1 MMRLKV
7 GKIVNTH
14 SLKGEVKVISST
26 DFEEERFKKG
36 SKLLITRGNQLIRE
50 VIVESYRNHKNFL
63 LVKFE
68 GIDSVEEAEKLKNLQ
83 IKIDSDEVGELEEN
97 EFYFHEIIGCQV
109 FDEND
114 RNLGEIIDILTPGAN
129 DVWVI
134 KGEEGKE
141 ILIPY
146 IEDVVKQIDIINKK
160 VNIEVMEGLID

>member
-1 MMRLKV
+1 MRLKV

-50 VIVESYRNHKNFL
+50 VVVQSYRNHKNFL

-134 KGEEGKE
+134 KGEKGKE

-146 IEDVVKQIDIINKK
+146 IEDVVKQIDITNKK

>member
-1 MMRLKV
+1 MRLKV

-50 VIVESYRNHKNFL
+50 VVVQSYRNHKNFL

-97 EFYFHEIIGCQV
+97 EFYFHQIIGCEV

-114 RNLGEIIDILTPGAN
+114 KNLGEIIDILTPGAN

-134 KGEEGKE
+134 KGENGKE

-146 IEDVVKQIDIINKK
+146 IEDVVKKSILQVKK
-160 VNIEVMEGLID
+160 LILRLWKG

>member
-1 MMRLKV
+1 MRLKV

-50 VIVESYRNHKNFL
+50 VVVQSYRNHKNFL

-97 EFYFHEIIGCQV
+97 EFYFHQIIGCEV

-114 RNLGEIIDILTPGAN
+114 KNLGEIIDILTPGAN

-134 KGEEGKE
+134 KGENGKE

-146 IEDVVKQIDIINKK
+146 IEDVVKKIDITSKK

>member
-1 MMRLKV
+1 MRLKV

-36 SKLLITRGNQLIRE
+36 SKLLITRGNQVVKE
-50 VIVESYRNHKNFL
+50 VVVESYRTHKNNL

-68 GIDSVEEAEKLKNLQ
+68 GIDSIEEAEKFKNLQ
-83 IKIDSDEVGELEEN
+83 LKVDSENLSELEEN
-97 EFYFHEIIGCQV
+97 EFYFHEIIGCEV
-109 FDEND
+109 FDEN
-114 RNLGEIIDILTPGAN
+114 NISLGEIIEILTPGAN

-134 KGEEGKE
+134 KNKNGKE

-146 IEDVVKQIDIINKK
+146 IEDVVKNVDIPNKII
-160 VNIEVMEGLID
+160 NIEVMEGLID

>member
-1 MMRLKV
+1 MRLKV

-50 VIVESYRNHKNFL
+50 VVVQSYRNHKNFL

-97 EFYFHEIIGCQV
+97 EFYFHEIIGCEV
-109 FDEND
+109 FDENGKL
-114 RNLGEIIDILTPGAN
+114 LGEIIEILTPGAN

-134 KGEEGKE
+134 KGQNGKE

-146 IEDVVKQIDIINKK
+146 IEDVVKKIDIENKK
-160 VNIEVMEGLID
+160 IDIEVMEGLID

>member
-1 MMRLKV
+1 MRLKV

-50 VIVESYRNHKNFL
+50 VVVESYRNHKNFL

-68 GIDSVEEAEKLKNLQ
+68 EIDSVEEAEKLKNLQ
-83 IKIDSDEVGELEEN
+83 IKIDSTEVGELEEN

-114 RNLGEIIDILTPGAN
+114 KNLGEIIDILTPGAN

-134 KGEEGKE
+134 KGENGKE

-146 IEDVVKQIDIINKK
+146 IEDVVKKIDITSKK